1 MKSALL
7 SALLLPILSFAQDCR
22 AYYFLQNN
30 KTIEMT
36 ITDTKGKPS
45 GKVVYTVSEVT
56 NSGGVVN
63 AKVKTE
69 TLDKKG
75 KSIATGNSN
84 MACENGMMKIDMKMN
99 IPIPKDGKTDADG
112 VNASAKT
119 EDMFIEYPYSMKEG
133 DQLKDA
139 HCVMNIETQTGMPQK
154 LTMDITNRKVEGK
167 EKITTPAGSW
177 DCFKITSH
185 SKIKMEVM
193 GIGVPIQSDQSEW
206 FAPDFGVVKSSSTH
220 GGTEITSI
228 K

>member
-7 SALLLPILSFAQDCR
+7 CALLLPILSFAQDCR

-36 ITDTKGKPS
+36 LTDNKGNPS
-45 GKVVYTVSEVT
+45 GKVVYTVRDVT

-69 TLDKKG
+69 TFDKKG
-75 KSIATGNSN
+75 KSIAVGNSN

-99 IPIPKDGKTDADG
+99 IPVQSGGKQDDDG

-133 DQLKDA
+133 DLLKDA
-139 HCVMNIETQTGMPQK
+139 RCVMNIETQTGMAQK

-193 GIGVPIQSDQSEW
+193 GIGVPVQTDQSEW
-206 FAPDFGVVKSSSTH
+206 FAPDFGVVKSSTKY

>member
-36 ITDTKGKPS
+36 LTDNKGNPS
-45 GKVVYTVSEVT
+45 GKVVYTVRDVT

-69 TLDKKG
+69 TFDKTG
-75 KSIATGNSN
+75 KSIAIGNSN

-119 EDMFIEYPYSMKEG
+119 EDMFIEYPY
-133 DQLKDA
+133 
-139 HCVMNIETQTGMPQK
+139 
-154 LTMDITNRKVEGK
+154 
-167 EKITTPAGSW
+167 
-177 DCFKITSH
+177 
-185 SKIKMEVM
+185 
-193 GIGVPIQSDQSEW
+193 
-206 FAPDFGVVKSSSTH
+206 
-220 GGTEITSI
+220 
-228 K
+228 